1 MNDKIILGEN
11 RHLVPLPSSL
21 WKQHLANAEQ
31 NAKKRL
37 SFMSP
42 DHHRVRDFVVIQ
54 LPKFGKPLSP
64 GWISN
69 SLDLPLNRVQEILL
83 ELEQHMTF
91 LFRNES
97 GDVTWAYPVT
107 VVETPHQVTFSTGE
121 RIYAA

>member
-1 MNDKIILGEN
+1 MNEKIILGVN
-11 RHLVPLPSSL
+11 RQLVPLPPTL

-31 NAKKRL
+31 NAEKRL

-54 LPKFGKPLSP
+54 LPKIGKPLSP
-64 GWISN
+64 ALISN
-69 SLDLPLNRVQEILL
+69 SLDLPLTRVQEILL

-97 GDVTWAYPVT
+97 GYVTWAYPVT
-107 VVETPHQVTFSTGE
+107 VDPTPHQVTFSTGE
-121 RIYAA
+121 TIYAA